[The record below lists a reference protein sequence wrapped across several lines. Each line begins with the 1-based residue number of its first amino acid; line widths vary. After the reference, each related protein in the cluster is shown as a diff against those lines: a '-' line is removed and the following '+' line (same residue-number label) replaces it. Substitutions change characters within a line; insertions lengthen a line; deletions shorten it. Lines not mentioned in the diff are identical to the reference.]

1 MVSVAVLL
9 STARLIAECFL
20 SYQVV
25 FCIFIPL
32 FPWLQLAGLF
42 YMLKRAERFIVKMV
56 FGEQHLSGMDSAWL
70 PYDSKNLFYL
80 NSVFCFEHTGSVEER
95 VDLFRQ
101 ALSERLANAKKA
113 NGELLY
119 FRMRCYFRPGLFQ
132 YFLREDR
139 SFNIENHV
147 LKWEGEVPRS
157 KEELEAIVSRL
168 STEPLPERRSPWCFV
183 CIPTN
188 FGSNDMFLAFRMS
201 HALSDGISNMKFLI
215 YHFPDEVV
223 PQKETQN
230 FSATNRTLFMAKAML
245 IAPRYLLKLLSSPTE
260 RSLIHGPGLSGV
272 KRFVWDEAF
281 DLQLIKNIKSATG
294 TTVNDV
300 LMTCMTMAL
309 RKYFQRK
316 GVACPADLTASVPV
330 DVRPATKEL
339 HFDNYFT
346 FIFPKMAVGTGDIME
361 QLYETQ
367 AHMKGFKGSGAP
379 LVTLGMFFTSQ
390 ETCPRF
396 LTNYLSTLLTKKSS
410 CVFSNL
416 PGPQHILT
424 VKGSRMKYVMFF
436 PPNKGNNGVSLAIFS
451 YAGQVV
457 VGVQSDIAVLPDPEI
472 VVEEFGNA
480 VNEMAKRVLH
490 KKKGSG

>member
-1 MVSVAVLL
+1 MASVGVLL
-9 STARLIAECFL
+9 STARFIAECL
-20 SYQVV
+20 MSHQVV
-25 FCIFIPL
+25 LVVLIPL
-32 FPWLQLAGLF
+32 IPWLQLFGLF
-42 YMLKRAERFIVKMV
+42 YMLKLAERFIVENV
-56 FGEQHLSGMDSAWL
+56 IGEQHLSGMDSAWL
-70 PYDSKNLFYL
+70 PEDSKNLFYL

-101 ALSERLANAKKA
+101 ALFERLANAKKA
-113 NGELLY
+113 NGDLLY

-139 SFNIENHV
+139 SFKIENHV

-188 FGSNDMFLAFRMS
+188 FGSNDMFLAFKMS

-215 YHFPDEVV
+215 YYFPDDVV

-230 FSATNRTLFMAKAML
+230 FSTTNRRLFMAKAML
-245 IAPRYLLKLLSSPTE
+245 IASKYIISLVSLPNE
-260 RSLIHGPGLSGV
+260 RSLIHGPDLSGV
-272 KRFVWDEAF
+272 KKFVWDETL

-367 AHMKGFKGSGAP
+367 ARMKEFKGSGAP
-379 LVTLGMFFTSQ
+379 LVTVGMFYATQ

-396 LTNYLSTLLTKKSS
+396 LTSFLNNLLTKKSS

-416 PGPQHILT
+416 PGPQHMLK
-424 VKGSRMKYVMFF
+424 VKGSRMKYLMFF
-436 PPNKGNNGVSLAIFS
+436 PPNKGNIGVSLAIFS
-451 YAGQVV
+451 YAGHVV
-457 VGVQSDIAVLPDPEI
+457 VGVQSDVTVLPDPEI
-472 VVEEFGNA
+472 VVEEFKNA
-480 VNEMAKRVLH
+480 VSELAKRALH
-490 KKKGSG
+490 KSGSG

>member
-1 MVSVAVLL
+1 MLSVGVLL
-9 STARLIAECFL
+9 STARFIAECFL
-20 SYQVV
+20 SYQVA

-42 YMLKRAERFIVKMV
+42 YMLKLAERVIVEKM

-70 PYDSKNLFYL
+70 PEDSKNLFYL
-80 NSVFCFEHTGSVEER
+80 NSVFCFEYKGSVEER

-101 ALSERLANAKKA
+101 AIFERLANGKKA
-113 NGELLY
+113 NGDLLY

-139 SFNIENHV
+139 SFKIENHV
-147 LKWEGEVPRS
+147 LKWEGELPRS

-188 FGSNDMFLAFRMS
+188 FGSNDMFLAYRMS
-201 HALSDGISNMKFLI
+201 HALSDGISNMKLLI
-215 YHFPDEVV
+215 YSFPDEVV
-223 PQKETQN
+223 PQKEVQT
-230 FSATNRTLFMAKAML
+230 FSTVNRTLFMAKAML
-245 IAPRYLLKLLSSPTE
+245 IAPRYLLKLLSSSAD
-260 RSLIHGPGLSGV
+260 RSLIHGPDLSGV
-272 KRFVWDEAF
+272 KNFVWDETL

-300 LMTCMTMAL
+300 LMACMTMAL

-316 GVACPADLTASVPV
+316 GVVSPADLTASVPV
-330 DVRPATKEL
+330 DVRPATKEI

-367 AHMKGFKGSGAP
+367 ARMKEFKGSGAP
-379 LVTLGMFFTSQ
+379 LVTVGMVYTSQ
-390 ETCPRF
+390 EMCPRF
-396 LTNYLSTLLTKKSS
+396 LNNYLNTFITKKSS
-410 CVFSNL
+410 CAFSNL
-416 PGPQHILT
+416 PGPQHMLT
-424 VKGSRMKYVMFF
+424 VKGSRMKYLMFF
-436 PPNKGNNGVSLAIFS
+436 PPNKDNVGVSLAIFS
-451 YAGQVV
+451 YAGKVV
-457 VGVQSDIAVLPDPEI
+457 VGIQSDIAVLPDPEI

-490 KKKGSG
+490 ESGSS